1 MQRCIKDGRVV
12 LTYIILYSL
21 LYDAKISCKM
31 CEIFQNN
38 NYFLLIKTFITYNL
52 TEMWHN
58 RVFSCNHRICLCDTK
73 MVPRNERKIL
83 HKCVHT
89 YVCTASSVFAQI
101 CTFDIM
107 SQICNACVEDKS
119 YNCFISLI
127 T

>member
-12 LTYIILYSL
+12 LTYIVLYSL

-31 CEIFQNN
+31 CEIFLNN
-38 NYFLLIKTFITYNL
+38 NHFLLIKTFITYNL

-83 HKCVHT
+83 HKCVYTHMCALHLRSLHKF
-89 YVCTASSVFAQI
+89 VHSISCRRFAMHAWKI
-101 CTFDIM
+101 NLI
-107 SQICNACVEDKS
+107 IV
-119 YNCFISLI
+119 SLV
-127 T
+127 